1 MAPPLAGLMWATMGL
16 TAVGTGLS
24 AWGSHQAAQAAQGN
38 ANDQAEAA
46 AEMYEYNWGERKNQ
60 ESYAQYNVD
69 INRIQEE
76 NLRNF
81 TDTMNLDKYNRELF
95 IRDYNHKSQ
104 VEEYNKTE
112 LQYAQQIDYNAMSA
126 TLARDEQLL
135 WLDEQLK
142 QAAFDTEGLILD
154 TEKKY
159 QDIGFQRQEA
169 GIKLR
174 HSQDVFGSTR
184 EDISLKQRSKRAEF
198 AEKAMEGWHKKLQ
211 DEGKVRALGQAGR
224 TGRKN
229 RQSVLAMAGQ
239 RQAMLN
245 SMVTRS
251 DLSFALEHQKNQQ
264 QYATSRRQDVLQRSI
279 LSADEAYTG
288 KMFGFGQRKIQA
300 STDSALAQN
309 KANLL
314 RIEHQNYGADMA
326 ADNQRLTP
334 PPAYEDLPPI
344 TAPYYSPETHIADAY
359 KTEKKPPGPAGA
371 PNLMAGAGLQMAGQ
385 IASGIAKAGAGM
397 YEAGAFDNLGS
408 SSSNSG
414 STGSDA
420 GYTYGEGGHSFS
432 GDYYDAGSLSG
443 YPT

>member
-126 TLARDEQLL
+126 TLARDEQTL
-135 WLDEQLK
+135 WLEEQLQ
-142 QAAFDTEGLILD
+142 QAAFDTEGLIID
-154 TEKKY
+154 TFNK
-159 QDIGFQRQEA
+159 QRLSRD
-169 GIKLR
+169 KF
-174 HSQDVFGSTR
+174 SFTR
-184 EDISLKQRSKRAEF
+184 EDLTLKERSKRAEF
-198 AEKAMEGWHKKLQ
+198 TEKAMEGWNQKLQ
-211 DEGKVRALGQAGR
+211 AEGKVRALGQAGR

-229 RQSVLAMAGQ
+229 KQSVLAMSGQ
-239 RQAMLN
+239 MQAMLN

-251 DLSFALEHQKNQQ
+251 DLSFELEHLKNQQ
-264 QYATSRRQDVLQRSI
+264 
-279 LSADEAYTG
+279 AYYNESDFISKQFSLG
-288 KMFGFGQRKIQA
+288 KRKTE
-300 STDSALAQN
+300 STIDSAYAQN

-314 RIEHQNYGADMA
+314 RIEHDNYGADMA
-326 ADNQRLTP
+326 ADNQRLSP

-344 TAPYYSPETHIADAY
+344 PAPYYSPQTHIADAY
-359 KTEKKPPGPAGA
+359 RTEKKPPGPAGA

>member
-1 MAPPLAGLMWATMGL
+1 MALGVGLAVLGGFGTIAS
-16 TAVGTGLS
+16 AVGGYD
-24 AWGSHQAAQAAQGN
+24 AKRAAQKN
-38 ANDQAEAA
+38 ANKQAKAA
-46 AEMYEYNWGERKNQ
+46 KEMANYQWGETKNR
-60 ESYAQYNVD
+60 ESYAQFNVD
-69 INRIQEE
+69 VARINEE
-76 NLRNF
+76 NLRLY
-81 TDTMNLDKYNRELF
+81 TDQMNLDKYNRELY

-104 VEEYNKTE
+104 VEEYNATE
-112 LQYAQQIDYNAMSA
+112 LQYAQQVDYNAMSA
-126 TLARDEQLL
+126 TLARDEQSL

-264 QYATSRRQDVLQRSI
+264 QYANSRRQDVLQRSI
-279 LSADEAYTG
+279 LSAEEAYTG

-300 STDSALAQN
+300 STDSAIAQN
-309 KANLL
+309 RANLL

-344 TAPYYSPETHIADAY
+344 TAPYYMPKTHIADAY
-359 KTEKKPPGPAGA
+359 RTEEKPPGPVGA
-371 PNLMAGAGLQMAGQ
+371 PNLTAGANLQMAGTIVSGLAKAAAMYEPSAAIEGGGLPAGAQ
-385 IASGIAKAGAGM
+385 QQQNIWQGQQVPASPGQSLGDWASGK
-397 YEAGAFDNLGS
+397 
-408 SSSNSG
+408 
-414 STGSDA
+414 
-420 GYTYGEGGHSFS
+420 
-432 GDYYDAGSLSG
+432 
-443 YPT
+443 

>member
-1 MAPPLAGLMWATMGL
+1 MAPPLAGWVIGSMIATAAG
-16 TAVGTGLS
+16 AGLS
-24 AWGSHQAAQAAQGN
+24 AYGNYQASQAAQGN
-38 ANDQAEAA
+38 ANRSAKAA
-46 AEMYEYNWGERKNQ
+46 KEMAKYQWEETKNR
-60 ESYAQYNVD
+60 ESYAQFDVD
-69 INRIQEE
+69 VARINEE
-76 NLRNF
+76 NLRIF
-81 TDTMNLDKYNRELF
+81 TDQMNLDKYNRDLY

-104 VEEYNKTE
+104 VEEYNASE
-112 LQYAQQIDYNAMSA
+112 LQYAQQVDYNAMSA
-126 TLARDEQLL
+126 TLARDEQTL

-142 QAAFDTEGLILD
+142 QASFDTEGLILDAAFDTEGLILD

-174 HSQDVFGSTR
+174 QSQDVFGSTR

-251 DLSFALEHQKNQQ
+251 DLSFELEHQKNQQ
-264 QYATSRRQDVLQRSI
+264 QYTNSRRQDILQRSI
-279 LSADEAYTG
+279 LSTDEAHTG
-288 KMFGFGQRKIQA
+288 KMFDFGLRKVQA

-309 KANLL
+309 KANIL
-314 RIEHQNYGADMA
+314 RIEHDNYGADMA
-326 ADNQRLTP
+326 ADNQRLSP

-344 TAPYYSPETHIADAY
+344 TAPYYSPQTHIADAY
-359 KTEKKPPGPAGA
+359 RTEEKPPGPVGA
-371 PNLMAGAGLQMAGQ
+371 PNLMAGAGLQMAGT
-385 IASGIAKAGAGM
+385 IMSGVASTAALYEPSAGTG
-397 YEAGAFDNLGS
+397 GGGGGGDLS
-408 SSSNSG
+408 QWNSPP
-414 STGSDA
+414 
-420 GYTYGEGGHSFS
+420 
-432 GDYYDAGSLSG
+432 
-443 YPT
+443 PTLPPVN